1 MVGSISNRKRR
12 KLKSEIN
19 VVPYIDVMLV
29 LLIIFMVTAPLLRLG
44 VDVKLPEANAR
55 AMEAPKDPIIVGVT
69 KDGRYLLTLQGQAAE
84 ELDEA
89 ALEARIAAFVR
100 QEPQTAVYIAGD
112 MGAQYSLIYGAM
124 ATLQRAG
131 VVRITF
137 MGESAGKAGR

>member
-1 MVGSISNRKRR
+1 MSMRKRR
-12 KLKSEIN
+12 RRKLAAEIN

-55 AMEAPKDPIIVGVT
+55 AMEAPREPVIVAVT
-69 KDGRYLLTLQGQAAE
+69 KDGRYLLTLEGQPAE

-89 ALEARIAAFVR
+89 ALEQRIAAFVR
-100 QEPQTAVYIAGD
+100 QDPQTAVFIAGD
-112 MGAQYSLIYGAM
+112 MGAEYSLIYTVM
-124 ATLQRAG
+124 AALQRAG

-137 MGESAGKAGR
+137 MGESAGSAGR

>member
-1 MVGSISNRKRR
+1 MRSRNRRRR
-12 KLKSEIN
+12 KLAADIN

-44 VDVKLPEANAR
+44 VDVQLPEANAK
-55 AMEAPKDPIIVGVT
+55 AMEAPKEPVIVAVT
-69 KDGRYLLTLQGQAAE
+69 RDGRYLLTLQDMAGE

-100 QEPQTAVYIAGD
+100 QDPQTAVFIAGD
-112 MGAQYSLIYGAM
+112 MGAQYSLIYSAM

-131 VVRITF
+131 VTRITF
-137 MGESAGKAGR
+137 LGESAGSPGR

>member
-1 MVGSISNRKRR
+1 MSTRTRRRRR
-12 KLKSEIN
+12 KLAAEIN

-44 VDVKLPEANAR
+44 VEVKLPEADAR
-55 AMEAPKDPIIVGVT
+55 ALETPKEPVIVAVT
-69 KDGRYLLTLQGQAAE
+69 RDGRYLLNLQDQPVE

-100 QEPQTAVYIAGD
+100 QDPQTVVFIAGD
-112 MGAQYSLIYGAM
+112 MGAQYAVIYGAM
-124 ATLQRAG
+124 AALQRAG

-137 MGESAGKAGR
+137 MGESAASAGR

>member
-1 MVGSISNRKRR
+1 MSMRKRR
-12 KLKSEIN
+12 RRKLTAEIN

-29 LLIIFMVTAPLLRLG
+29 LLIIFMITAPLLRLG

-55 AMEAPKDPIIVGVT
+55 AMEAPKDPIIVAVT
-69 KDGRYLLTLQGQAAE
+69 RDGRYLLTLEGQPGE

-100 QEPQTAVYIAGD
+100 QDPQTPVFIAGD
-112 MGAQYSLIYGAM
+112 MGAEYSLIYGAM

-137 MGESAGKAGR
+137 MGESVGSSGR